1 MTSYKDKIQ
10 ISVAGEELSASI
22 VTNDIANNFFAH
34 RRSGRMALFLF
45 GLIFL
50 AGIVAFITKAMDG
63 FDSSQRANWG
73 YFAALFAFLLSAAGS
88 APLVAVGFRMTA
100 NHWRRPFARISE
112 IYAVVGLLTIVCLMP
127 LLALLPPIGDCSSGP
142 CRKTLWFTSEYWG
155 VPTFW
160 DFAGL
165 LALVVCGIALLLVS
179 ALPDIAQISALSES
193 KSRPL
198 LSKLTKF
205 WTGTQ
210 SQWHI
215 HRISLSLLGGFYFIL
230 LIGVQTIINV
240 DYVMSL
246 VPGWKDSILPAHQAL
261 TGIQAGV
268 ASVVIVAFIA
278 RTFGGYKKYF
288 PMESFWSISK
298 ILLALSLLWAYFW
311 FAEVNTL
318 WYGRMPVEQNILK
331 LVMFESYRLP
341 FALNFSMNFL
351 LPFFILL
358 WNPIRKSVIGPT
370 VASILIVVGSFFM
383 MVRLY
388 VPAFGIQDV
397 TAFQITYVPAAI
409 YPDFLDL
416 IMIAG
421 GISGAVFIYLLS
433 TRIIPILS
441 LWEVKE
447 GLLYQRVRPFL
458 RGEYQ
463 VLGKPK

>member
-1 MTSYKDKIQ
+1 MTDYKDKIQ
-10 ISVAGEELSASI
+10 TSVTGDELSANI
-22 VTNDIANNFFAH
+22 VTNDVARTFLAH
-34 RRSGRMALFLF
+34 RRGSPVILFIL

-50 AGIVAFITKAMDG
+50 GGVIAFASRAMDG
-63 FDSSQRANWG
+63 FDSSHRAEWG

-88 APLVAVGFRMTA
+88 APLFAVAFRMTA

-112 IYAVVGLLTIVCLMP
+112 LYAMVGLLTLACLIP
-127 LLALLPPIGDCSSGP
+127 LLVLLPPIGDCSTGP

-165 LALVVCGIALLLVS
+165 LGLIVCGIALLLVS
-179 ALPDIAQISALSES
+179 ALPDIAQMSALSES
-193 KSRPL
+193 KDRPL
-198 LSKLTKF
+198 LGKLTKF
-205 WTGTQ
+205 WTGSQ

-240 DYVMSL
+240 DFVMSL

-268 ASVVIVAFIA
+268 ASVVIIAFIA

-341 FALNFSMNFL
+341 FALNFLMSFL
-351 LPFFILL
+351 LPFLILL
-358 WNPIRKSVIGPT
+358 WNPIRKSVLGPT
-370 VASILIVVGSFFM
+370 VASILIVLGSFFM
-383 MVRLY
+383 MIRLY

-397 TAFQITYVPAAI
+397 SAFQITYVPAAI
-409 YPDFLDL
+409 YPNFIDL
-416 IMIAG
+416 LMIAG
-421 GISGAVFIYLLS
+421 GLSGAALIYLLS
-433 TRIIPILS
+433 IRIIPILS
-441 LWEVKE
+441 LWEIKE

>member
-1 MTSYKDKIQ
+1 MTSYKDKIRT
-10 ISVAGEELSASI
+10 SVTGEELNAGI
-22 VTNDIANNFFAH
+22 VTNDVARNFLAN
-34 RRSGRMALFLF
+34 RSSNKLLISLL

-50 AGIVAFITKAMDG
+50 AGIVAFVIRAMDG
-63 FDSSQRANWG
+63 FDSSQRKEWG
-73 YFAALFAFLLSAAGS
+73 YFAAMFAFLLSTAGS
-88 APLVAVGFRMTA
+88 APLVAVGLRMTA

-112 IYAVVGLLTIVCLMP
+112 IYAMVSLLTLVCSIP
-127 LLALLPPIGDCSSGP
+127 LLALLPPIEG
-142 CRKTLWFTSEYWG
+142 RKTLWFTSEFIG
-155 VPTFW
+155 VPTWW
-160 DFAGL
+160 DFGGL
-165 LALVVCGIALLLVS
+165 LGLVVCGIALLLVS
-179 ALPDIAQISALSES
+179 ALPDIAQVSALSES
-193 KSRPL
+193 KNRPL
-198 LSKLTKF
+198 LSKLTNF
-205 WTGTQ
+205 WTGSQ

-215 HRISLSLLGGFYFIL
+215 HRISLSLLGAFYFML
-230 LIGVQTIINV
+230 LIGVQSLINV
-240 DYVMSL
+240 DFVMSL

-318 WYGRMPVEQNILK
+318 WYGRMPVEQIILK

-351 LPFFILL
+351 LPFLILL
-358 WNPIRKSVIGPT
+358 WNPVRKSVLGPT
-370 VASILIVVGSFFM
+370 LASILIVCGSFFM
-383 MVRLY
+383 MIRLY

-397 TAFQITYVPAAI
+397 TAFQITSVPAAI

-416 IMIAG
+416 LMIAG
-421 GISGAVFIYLLS
+421 GLSGAALIYILS